1 MQEDKNI
8 ALKAFA
14 GSGKTRALTLR
25 FLSLYL
31 KGEDLSSIYA
41 ITFTNKATAEMKQ
54 RIEKYLQDIPQK
66 THFINN
72 LSDLHISTIHSFLY
86 SILSTI
92 PFESEIM
99 PNFEIIEDQQAEE
112 ILDQVIDE
120 FFEQKDAP
128 EIIKNITDIG
138 VISIKKRLK
147 HLFLSLLPD
156 LPMIR
161 DKSDEDPFF
170 SPLLL
175 LFNKFEKRKRQLN
188 VLTYSDLE
196 YYALRVLKDSQ
207 TREYLYFKSTSKI
220 KHLLIDEFQDTSIT
234 QWNVLSPIAREVTS
248 GAGSLFY
255 VGDPN
260 QAIYRFRR
268 GEPRLFDWVKEEFKG
283 KIEEQTLNV
292 NYRSTEQ
299 IITFVN
305 SIFSEYGKMQGSGDN
320 TGWVRVDNIGE
331 FDKKEQGM
339 EGMYQRLIEIIK
351 DLGKKDYQHN
361 DIGILVRTNQSAR
374 DIGDALLEN
383 GIPVRAEYENLLVSR
398 PEIRDIIAFLKFI
411 DNPEDD
417 FSLAQVLLSPIF
429 GLTEDKLLHLTSY
442 ISHPPAKV
450 GRRRAGP
457 TIYLALID
465 KYPEWNIT
473 KTLKDILNTAGY
485 LSPYE
490 TLSLIY
496 QKTEIFNKYQ
506 TQENLVFLLKAAYD
520 IEKKGYISLIE
531 FMDYI
536 ENTSESI
543 PEIQKDG
550 VRILTVHKAKG
561 LEFPV
566 VILPDTV
573 WRFKTQENRWFVFDI
588 KDNLR
593 GGPLL
598 QEIYWRK
605 CNISE
610 EMLNREKQRIE
621 RDELNN
627 LYVALTRAIQGL
639 WIIGFKTKR
648 IKDSWFEF
656 ITSKVGSGY
665 STGEIKSHPVSTGGG
680 TPIISEPVTLPK
692 PMKLKLKKERT
703 LFSPTIKET
712 EITSRETKMRMKRG
726 ELIHK
731 ALSMIQWLDERDIE
745 KLVEDICSMFHVS
758 CSMFNV
764 FLSTLTDK
772 SLRFIFYKDNRKID
786 LKKEVPIY
794 FEKGNKDISCII
806 DRLLICGDRVIIVD
820 YKTGEEDTDPPAKD
834 RRAGKYKKQMKIYE
848 QGIKKIFPDKTI
860 ESYLIWVDKDEDRL
874 MKMSF

>member
-66 THFINN
+66 KKDFISN

-138 VISIKKRLK
+138 VVSIKKRLK

-156 LPMIR
+156 LPMISPSA
-161 DKSDEDPFF
+161 DGDGDPFL
-170 SPLLL
+170 SPFLL

-283 KIEEQTLNV
+283 KIVQQTLNV

-339 EGMYQRLIEIIK
+339 EGMYQRLIKIIK
-351 DLGKKDYQHN
+351 DLGKKDYRHN

-429 GLTEDKLLHLTSY
+429 GLTEDKLLHLTSH
-442 ISHPPAKV
+442 ISP
-450 GRRRAGP
+450 P

-473 KTLKDILNTAGY
+473 KTLKDILNIAGY

-496 QKTEIFNKYQ
+496 QKTDIFNKYQ

-588 KDNLR
+588 KENLE
-593 GGPLL
+593 

-605 CNISE
+605 CNIAE
-610 EMLNREKQRIE
+610 EMLDREKQRIE

-648 IKDSWFEF
+648 IKGSWFEF
-656 ITSKVGSGY
+656 ITSKVGSEY
-665 STGEIKSHPVSTGGG
+665 SKGQIKQKPKTDNRKPPPAKELVRRAGITDNL
-680 TPIISEPVTLPK
+680 ILLPK
-692 PMKLKLKKERT
+692 SQKLKLKKERT
-703 LFSPTIKET
+703 LFSPTVEKT
-712 EITSRETKMRMKRG
+712 EITTRQRRTKMKRG

-731 ALSMIQWLDERDIE
+731 ALSMIQWLDGKDIE
-745 KLVEDICSMFHVS
+745 KLVEDICSMFHVQ
-758 CSMFNV
+758 CS
-764 FLSTLTDK
+764 
-772 SLRFIFYKDNRKID
+772 SLH
-786 LKKEVPIY
+786 
-794 FEKGNKDISCII
+794 SH
-806 DRLLICGDRVIIVD
+806 
-820 YKTGEEDTDPPAKD
+820 
-834 RRAGKYKKQMKIYE
+834 
-848 QGIKKIFPDKTI
+848 
-860 ESYLIWVDKDEDRL
+860 
-874 MKMSF
+874 